1 MPGTHKTRSK
11 THSFR
16 KRKAQVGKAGY
27 INEKSSLQIA
37 FINVNGLNQ
46 KSTIDIQNV
55 IDVKTPDVIGITES
69 HRVAEQIGDKIN
81 FPGYKCIENCR
92 SYENSGGGLAVLC
105 KIGDGLKIN
114 QYKPKF
120 IHPDLLSVNTERIWI
135 TVESEKNKT
144 SICFLYLGC
153 QYDDDRYAE
162 HNSKIYQLVMS
173 EQIDL
178 RRKGHRVLICGDFNG
193 HVGNLPGLQV
203 KNNHPVNANGSRML
217 DFVANSSFEIVNSM
231 CRAVGSCDS
240 HECVPV
246 CNGTW
251 TWQRGDRCSIID
263 YALISSEHS
272 YCIESMHIDDRGDYG
287 GDSDHN
293 FVFVNLRDKFVVKK
307 LAYSTPVKKPVW
319 NIRPDSDWSVF
330 TQEVT
335 TQLSIVDKRNT
346 HSFASSLATI
356 LYNSMVKCFGF
367 RTPGTN
373 SKSEKL
379 PPSIL
384 KEIRYQR
391 KLLKSWKMHSIQ
403 YQRDKFSI
411 PDITPNTC
419 FRDAQRLLKEQ
430 QLKVDNLLKDF
441 RDAEK
446 LLSDQKVKVNDLLA
460 EFNKSKRKMNIE
472 KCMGNSKSSIRN
484 FWSFL
489 SDKSI
494 KSAVISMIVDENTG
508 AVKSSPD
515 EMVVETEIYLKSL
528 FKGSFTPVDQ
538 NNLYSNGDHG
548 YAAPADT
555 TVPPPA
561 GEHQANSD
569 HDYSSLGDPKLKSSD
584 NSKSVTTDPIG
595 FMDDTFSIQEVYNAI
610 SSLSRDKARGYDDLP
625 NECIIFSPPPFQ
637 ELIAELFN
645 LIKQSNTFPAGW
657 SHGRL
662 VLIHKRGPVEFLSNY
677 RPLTVNISFV
687 GLYSRLLNARL
698 SSLVESHNLL
708 GEIQSGFRP
717 GRSCADNTF
726 VLNTILWKA
735 KSEGKNVHAAYIDIK
750 KAYDTVNR
758 ERLWQILSRY
768 GFSDTFI
775 NCIKNL
781 YDNDCVSTV
790 VNGIRTRP
798 IYQSRGVRQGCS
810 LSPLL
815 FALYLADLG
824 DELENSQFGFNIA
837 GTTVSGLLFAD
848 DLVLIARTEVGLKEL
863 LKIVSRH
870 CKFLKLE
877 VSAAKSKVI
886 YPKAGPCTIFDQC
899 GDEILTLEKVS
910 QYKYLGVET
919 FSSMYRTISEKQ
931 KHAIA
936 TARRFKGACLNI
948 ARKGPD
954 CTVLAATLW
963 TAVAIPTILFGCES
977 IPFSETTI
985 IAINRIQ
992 SQLFKAILSLSISVH
1007 NIVAQTE
1014 FGIPHFASFLY
1025 KRQLNACMRWLKLP
1039 RSRWANLAMS
1049 EHLSSN
1055 WQSPYWKY
1063 ICGIK
1068 DKLSL
1073 PCLYSKSYINER
1085 VDQYFLNTLNIEIV
1099 KANLPTLKPVKRL
1112 KRAPYLSENSLS
1124 SLLVGIKYN
1133 CCPKVQCQGVDRQRR
1148 CPVCP
1153 PKLGECLPPKASE
1166 FHVNWECSA
1175 VQRERSTTGVW
1186 SFIVSCDVANI
1197 SREDS
1202 FFMYVNG
1209 YHLTEPRAG
1218 LQECLVRIEQLKMI
1232 RDAWIKRFV

>member
-391 KLLKSWKMHSIQ
+391 KLL
-403 YQRDKFSI
+403 
-411 PDITPNTC
+411 
-419 FRDAQRLLKEQ
+419 
-430 QLKVDNLLKDF
+430 
-441 RDAEK
+441 
-446 LLSDQKVKVNDLLA
+446 
-460 EFNKSKRKMNIE
+460 
-472 KCMGNSKSSIRN
+472 
-484 FWSFL
+484 
-489 SDKSI
+489 
-494 KSAVISMIVDENTG
+494 
-508 AVKSSPD
+508 
-515 EMVVETEIYLKSL
+515 
-528 FKGSFTPVDQ
+528 
-538 NNLYSNGDHG
+538 
-548 YAAPADT
+548 
-555 TVPPPA
+555 
-561 GEHQANSD
+561 
-569 HDYSSLGDPKLKSSD
+569 
-584 NSKSVTTDPIG
+584 
-595 FMDDTFSIQEVYNAI
+595 
-610 SSLSRDKARGYDDLP
+610 
-625 NECIIFSPPPFQ
+625 
-637 ELIAELFN
+637 
-645 LIKQSNTFPAGW
+645 
-657 SHGRL
+657 
-662 VLIHKRGPVEFLSNY
+662 
-677 RPLTVNISFV
+677 
-687 GLYSRLLNARL
+687 
-698 SSLVESHNLL
+698 
-708 GEIQSGFRP
+708 
-717 GRSCADNTF
+717 
-726 VLNTILWKA
+726 
-735 KSEGKNVHAAYIDIK
+735 
-750 KAYDTVNR
+750 
-758 ERLWQILSRY
+758 
-768 GFSDTFI
+768 
-775 NCIKNL
+775 
-781 YDNDCVSTV
+781 
-790 VNGIRTRP
+790 
-798 IYQSRGVRQGCS
+798 
-810 LSPLL
+810 
-815 FALYLADLG
+815 
-824 DELENSQFGFNIA
+824 
-837 GTTVSGLLFAD
+837 
-848 DLVLIARTEVGLKEL
+848 
-863 LKIVSRH
+863 
-870 CKFLKLE
+870 
-877 VSAAKSKVI
+877 
-886 YPKAGPCTIFDQC
+886 
-899 GDEILTLEKVS
+899 
-910 QYKYLGVET
+910 
-919 FSSMYRTISEKQ
+919 
-931 KHAIA
+931 
-936 TARRFKGACLNI
+936 
-948 ARKGPD
+948 
-954 CTVLAATLW
+954 
-963 TAVAIPTILFGCES
+963 
-977 IPFSETTI
+977 
-985 IAINRIQ
+985 
-992 SQLFKAILSLSISVH
+992 
-1007 NIVAQTE
+1007 
-1014 FGIPHFASFLY
+1014 
-1025 KRQLNACMRWLKLP
+1025 
-1039 RSRWANLAMS
+1039 
-1049 EHLSSN
+1049 
-1055 WQSPYWKY
+1055 
-1063 ICGIK
+1063 
-1068 DKLSL
+1068 
-1073 PCLYSKSYINER
+1073 
-1085 VDQYFLNTLNIEIV
+1085 
-1099 KANLPTLKPVKRL
+1099 
-1112 KRAPYLSENSLS
+1112 
-1124 SLLVGIKYN
+1124 
-1133 CCPKVQCQGVDRQRR
+1133 
-1148 CPVCP
+1148 
-1153 PKLGECLPPKASE
+1153 
-1166 FHVNWECSA
+1166 
-1175 VQRERSTTGVW
+1175 
-1186 SFIVSCDVANI
+1186 
-1197 SREDS
+1197 
-1202 FFMYVNG
+1202 
-1209 YHLTEPRAG
+1209 
-1218 LQECLVRIEQLKMI
+1218 
-1232 RDAWIKRFV
+1232 